1 MPSILSDYIS
11 KNMSILDLKKE
22 LSRLRAKY
30 NKETGH
36 NLFIYAAD
44 FNKARQGIDV
54 SLMQDDFYTIQDIL
68 RESCHNQIDV
78 YIETPGGSGE
88 AAEEIARFL
97 HSKFDEVNFVIAGEA
112 KSAGTILVM
121 CANNIYMCSTGSLGP
136 IDAQIKIGRSIVS
149 AHDYKTWVEDK
160 RKEAEIKGKLNPFDA
175 LLVSQIS
182 PGEIYGV
189 VNSLDF
195 AKDLVKAWL
204 PKYKFRNWVLT
215 ETQKKPVTQEMKEKR
230 ASEISEKLCN
240 HMDWHTH
247 GRSLKM
253 EDLKEELLIEDID
266 QNPQLAD
273 IVYRIK
279 TVIRLIFDTST
290 DFKLYFWEDCEL
302 ARSANVA
309 NVPFGSPI
317 PAKNAKNIE
326 VIELGVPCPKCQ
338 KSHKIKGY
346 VDLSS
351 DEIKNLKLPISP
363 LIKEN
368 EILVCDT
375 PGCGMSINIKPIK
388 NMVENQLKKKITLY

>member
-1 MPSILSDYIS
+1 MSSILNEYIS

-22 LSRLRAKY
+22 LSRLRTEY
-30 NKETGH
+30 NKETGR

-68 RESCHNQIDV
+68 RESTCNQIDV

-88 AAEEIARFL
+88 TAEEIARFL

-136 IDAQIKIGRSIVS
+136 IDAQIKIGRSVVS

-160 RKEAEIKGKLNPFDA
+160 RKEAEKNGKLNPFDA

-204 PKYKFRNWVLT
+204 PKYKFQKWVYT
-215 ETQKKPVTQEMKEKR
+215 ETHKNPVTKEMKEKR

-266 QNPQLAD
+266 QNPKLAD

-290 DFKLYFWEDCEL
+290 DYKLYFWEDCKL
-302 ARSANVA
+302 ARAANI
-309 NVPFGSPI
+309 PLGKPI
-317 PAKNAKNIE
+317 PTKKAKDIE
-326 VIELGVPCPKCQ
+326 VIELCVPCPKC
-338 KSHKIKGY
+338 KKKHLIKGY
-346 VDLSS
+346 VGLSY
-351 DEIKNLKLPISP
+351 DEIKQYKFTKNP

-375 PGCGMSINIKPIK
+375 SGCGMAINLKPIK
-388 NMVENQLKKKITLY
+388 NMAENQLKKKITLY